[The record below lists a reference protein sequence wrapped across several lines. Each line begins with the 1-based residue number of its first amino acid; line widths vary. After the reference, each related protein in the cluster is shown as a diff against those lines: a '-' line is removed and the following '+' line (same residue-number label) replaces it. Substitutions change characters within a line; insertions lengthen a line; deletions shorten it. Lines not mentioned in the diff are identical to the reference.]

1 MFLQV
6 NQLLG
11 VLLESELNSGNRYES
26 FRDKRDKT
34 EKTLLHYAA
43 ELGFL
48 HVTKTLVKRCP
59 PLLAGFTR
67 SQLGSH
73 KRAMLPVELA
83 LTGESDGVAPVYI
96 MMMVPLIHFF
106 IIFTQKFSFPKCQ
119 EIIFFKSW

>member
-59 PLLAGFTR
+59 PPLVGFTR
-67 SQLGSH
+67 SQLRPH

-83 LTGESDGVAPVYI
+83 LTGESDGVASYLVR
-96 MMMVPLIHFF
+96 MMWH
-106 IIFTQKFSFPKCQ
+106 
-119 EIIFFKSW
+119 ER